1 MDHDNDGMI
10 NKEELKLI
18 LMSFSV
24 KNEKSTIMDDWYYLT
39 LKTYQKY

>member
-1 MDHDNDGMI
+1 MLFAMDHDNDGMI

-24 KNEKSTIMDDWYYLT
+24 KNEKSTIMDD
-39 LKTYQKY
+39 